1 MRSLNKTIQTIA
13 AIKQKRN
20 KYVIAAVVMSLLV
33 VLGVC
38 YSLIVPAISM
48 TDGDSDGVVPRAVKG
63 EDLDVDEG
71 INQGHPFEPNIVDV
85 NITTGGTS
93 GSGEDQVVKV
103 NFNLSY
109 SLPAN
114 AVGFENYQ
122 PYIYYKLDD
131 NIKIPEN
138 GLPGLNDDGSLRL
151 GDVMDGAVT
160 SGKYYITPEGYIIIR
175 FTDEYLENHDG
186 QDISGT
192 IRFDADVGRGEGENG
207 SDTDIKFNDDITVT
221 IPGFTPE
228 ELGISKSGTNN
239 NDGTISWT
247 VTIANPEPIDLNG
260 YYFTDEMLEDV
271 IDGSVEVSPAGVG
284 TVSGNRFTIN
294 SSTTETVTVTYK
306 TPVPASTTVQSGNVN
321 NKATLY
327 DNGSEVGSDDAYVW
341 FNSSISIS
349 KSGTA
354 DYENNQA
361 TWTITINNQNG
372 LDLGGYTIEDDAFT
386 QDTIISG
393 LDESEYTL
401 DDGKLTFKPGVNDT
415 RINISYPAPLV
426 NDEDY
431 SNTATLKTPDG
442 DGQTSSNTASVQK
455 AYSFDKTVST
465 DNDSKLLVWTINVK
479 NNLTGDLT
487 GYKITDALFSEA
499 VEGSIQVIAGWQS
512 VGYELD
518 GDTITIT
525 SIPDGA
531 DKSQITITYK
541 TDPMKDF
548 TSTTEGWDGVTEYI
562 TENSAGLIDTGE
574 SQVAEDS
581 ATGTYRP
588 TNNIYKQVVA
598 ESEDTENRTYTL
610 TWTVN
615 IEQEKGVFN
624 GKEFT
629 DTVTINNND
638 ASVSANTGITVEYTT
653 AHGNSVAYETL
664 DPENYNLSQ
673 SGNQISI
680 TFSDN
685 DVVSEIVKVQIVYKT
700 TIDYSGC
707 DALETLITNNKASFN
722 NSETSQNHTFTVP
735 DGRAP
740 YVKHDGADIFQG
752 DYSDETSGTTVHKPS
767 ELQKVTIGDIEYYL
781 LKYHVV
787 VNQNS
792 VYASNE
798 NIVLKD
804 TLPEGF
810 TLYDDEGIS
819 ITNSNGSTERFTKN
833 DQLNNYS
840 NCYTITEIDGR
851 QVITLN
857 VVSWTH
863 NGKEFSL
870 DYSIKIPVA
879 DLEAELEAEG
889 GTVSF
894 VNTIQDN
901 AGNYGEV
908 TQTQTVS
915 EGIIDKTSSQ
925 MNNQGSLTPG
935 YITYSVDINP
945 DRLDLSYGDTLTFV
959 DILKTGIVDGVGTT
973 DPAALRVALQSLNVY
988 RVEEDGSETLLDTSQ
1003 YSYIFDDSRSP
1014 ITEEKTVEGEFEN
1027 DVYNGQVWMI
1037 NDVIP
1042 GSEATLN
1049 IKYPNSYTGTSTFN
1063 VEFCDNYG
1071 NKIWNI
1077 SDAYFDSYSVVDG
1090 ELECKLSVSSDLPE
1104 DGKLKFT
1111 FYNWF
1116 PYPESFTANFQQTA
1130 YSNCAKLTFNVPD
1143 GEHLRIK
1150 YTYYG
1155 VRADGSVVSFGKD
1168 EIGLFNNISVETD
1181 LVTDTATNDTMFVIS
1196 DSSVATSTANE
1207 PIELR
1212 KVDVGDDLLKLN
1224 AAFNLYMYDPET
1236 GQWLPAVQ
1244 IEQVSDYY
1252 NVTWGTSSD
1261 TACEI
1266 KTLSTDVIRLN
1277 LLGTDSKDKH
1287 LFKLVESESPENYIK
1302 LKDPY
1307 YFACNSLPAEIPPE
1321 ITLDDVHLILTSSGQ
1336 ILAIDNVKNISVSA
1350 EKTWSDNADHSADS
1364 VTLQL
1369 YRSTV
1374 YVENGFPSDLVEVG
1388 EEEQVNLENGKWS
1401 HTWSNLPNG
1410 DVSTSQPYYYYVK
1423 EISYTIGGTVYTI
1436 GENGVPYT
1444 PSYSGN
1450 GINQGGTVSITNNKG
1465 LTVEKLWQDA
1475 DGNPI
1480 TPSADKEIEFELYRS
1495 TQKPTVGVDI
1505 PKDAVKIG
1513 EYTLNASNNW
1523 KMEFDSTLTPS
1534 DDGNGNPY
1542 YYYVKET
1549 SNIEGYT
1556 VSYHRNGSTSKAT
1569 ISIVNTGEK
1578 ADTGVTMPS
1587 TGGEGIDIF
1596 KTVGTAVIAFAAI
1609 GYVLIR
1615 RRTKRKV

>member
-33 VLGVC
+33 VLCVC

-71 INQGHPFEPNIVDV
+71 IKQGHPFEPNIVDV

-138 GLPGLNDDGSLRL
+138 GLPGLNDDGSLRV

-327 DNGSEVGSDDAYVW
+327 DNGSEVGSDDADVW

-361 TWTITINNQNG
+361 TWTITINNPNG

-499 VEGSIQVIAGWQS
+499 VEGSIQVIAGGQS

-541 TDPMKDF
+541 TDPMKDC
-548 TSTTEGWDGVTEYI
+548 TSTTEGGDGVTEYI

-581 ATGTYRP
+581 ATGTYKP
-588 TNNIYKQVVA
+588 TNNICKQVVA

-700 TIDYSGC
+700 TIDYSEC

-722 NSETSQNHTFTVP
+722 NRETSRNHTFTVP

-767 ELQKVTIGDIEYYL
+767 ELNKVTIGDIEYYL

-792 VYASNE
+792 VYAYNE

-810 TLYDDEGIS
+810 TLYDDGKINM
-819 ITNSNGSTERFTKN
+819 TNANNVSTQLIEDQGWGNYYTLDSNE
-833 DQLNNYS
+833 D
-840 NCYTITEIDGR
+840 R
-851 QVITLN
+851 QVITMYFLN
-857 VVSWTH
+857 SAYPSHGGQV
-863 NGKEFSL
+863 FYL

-901 AGNYGEV
+901 AGNYGAV

-1014 ITEEKTVEGEFEN
+1014 ITEDINVEGILSGNTFT
-1027 DVYNGQVWMI
+1027 I
-1037 NDVIP
+1037 NDAIP
-1042 GSEATLN
+1042 GSKATFTFTGEAYKNLN
-1049 IKYPNSYTGTSTFN
+1049 CTIYYYNDNGRKYLMYIGNPSVPFDSEGKYVLEIDIPEEISSNAIDIEFYTWSGVIIPNS
-1063 VEFCDNYG
+1063 
-1071 NKIWNI
+1071 
-1077 SDAYFDSYSVVDG
+1077 
-1090 ELECKLSVSSDLPE
+1090 VS
-1104 DGKLKFT
+1104 
-1111 FYNWF
+1111 
-1116 PYPESFTANFQQTA
+1116 ANFHKTT

-1155 VRADGSVVSFGKD
+1155 VRADGSVVPFGKD

-1587 TGGEGIDIF
+1587 TGGEGTDIF